1 MAASLANN
9 RSVARQVTLT
19 AITLVAV
26 VLVLVGLAIAVL
38 TERSTRAQVVSSV
51 GNTAQSVAQ
60 SLDAADNTNRELVQ
74 LTMRGFQ
81 RYFEAHMHLDEAT
94 GELRSYGALVNEDYG
109 SVDKFASETG
119 GIATV
124 FAKKGDDF
132 IRITTSV
139 KNDKGERQQGTPLGK
154 DDPAYASVI
163 ASGMVRVT
171 YMGMTYFVCGIMETC
186 CGMVRG
192 LGRSWMPMVVTI
204 FGACVLRIIWIYTI
218 FQTHHTLDV
227 LYLSYPVS
235 WVVTSAVH
243 VLCFVLIYR
252 RMMAR
257 WNTHKE
263 EENAGY

>member
-1 MAASLANN
+1 MTFTSQNLGAGKPE
-9 RSVARQVTLT
+9 RIKPVYRDCILT
-19 AITLVAV
+19 
-26 VLVLVGLAIAVL
+26 VLLIGVPMCALLYFFGQPLLGIYIA
-38 TERSTRAQVVSSV
+38 
-51 GNTAQSVAQ
+51 
-60 SLDAADNTNRELVQ
+60 
-74 LTMRGFQ
+74 
-81 RYFEAHMHLDEAT
+81 
-94 GELRSYGALVNEDYG
+94 
-109 SVDKFASETG
+109 
-119 GIATV
+119 
-124 FAKKGDDF
+124 
-132 IRITTSV
+132 
-139 KNDKGERQQGTPLGK
+139 K

-243 VLCFVLIYR
+243 VLCFILIYR

-257 WNTHKE
+257 WNAHKE
-263 EENAGY
+263 EENASY